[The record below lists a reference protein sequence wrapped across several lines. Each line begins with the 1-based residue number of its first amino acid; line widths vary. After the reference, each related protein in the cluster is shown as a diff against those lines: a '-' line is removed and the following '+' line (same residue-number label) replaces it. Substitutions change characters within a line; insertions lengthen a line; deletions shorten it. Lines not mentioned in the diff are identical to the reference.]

1 MTSFRR
7 FAIYVVPEGDLYRY
21 GADWLGWDSVTG
33 AEALPPDMP
42 GLPAP
47 AADLKERPRK
57 YGFHGTIKPPMRL
70 ADSKT
75 PADLQT
81 ALAAFCERRAPV
93 NCGRL
98 TVRRLGR
105 FIAIVPDA
113 SVPALSDL
121 AARTVEALD
130 DFRMPPSDTE
140 LARRRGSGLTAR
152 QDELLLTWGYP
163 YVMEEF
169 RFHLTLTGP
178 LVPDQAESIRAVLA
192 EHFAPVLSDPF
203 VIRSLALMGE
213 DAEGR
218 FHLIS
223 RASLDG

>member
-1 MTSFRR
+1 MNSFQR

-21 GADWLGWDSVTG
+21 GADWLGWDCVTG
-33 AEALPPDMP
+33 AETQQPSLAD
-42 GLPAP
+42 LPAS
-47 AADLKERPRK
+47 ADELTARPRK
-57 YGFHGTIKPPMRL
+57 YGFHGTVKPPMRL
-70 ADSKT
+70 VDCKT
-75 PADLQT
+75 PTDLRA
-81 ALAAFCERRAPV
+81 ALSDFCKSRAPIE
-93 NCGRL
+93 CGQL

-113 SVPALSDL
+113 PAPALSDL

-130 DFRMPPSDTE
+130 DFRAPPSEGE
-140 LARRRGSGLTAR
+140 LTRRRASGLTER
-152 QDELLLTWGYP
+152 QDELLLRWGYP

-178 LVPDQAESIRAVLA
+178 LEPDQAESACARL
-192 EHFAPVLSDPF
+192 EQHFAPVLGNPF
-203 VIRSLALMGE
+203 IIRSLALMRE
-213 DAEGR
+213 DTEGR